1 MWEPAWH
8 RKQRRSRTRSR
19 TLLRGWISGDITADT
34 FRVQQAIGRLRG
46 HHSSSSLPAAA
57 QAKLDRLS
65 QNTNV
70 NMQHQGQVSPWC
82 DWCRLWARKDATTCK
97 RCGWPVFVRTV
108 PPRGQSPRG
117 RTPYRPDATPTPW
130 GDSDWSTWGRDPSP
144 RPHTDGRRPSRRR
157 NSDEQNAAKGKGT
170 NKGKGKDTP
179 DILQLPQ
186 PPSAQIMA
194 PARGVPI
201 PGAFSGSASEDHRVL
216 QSLLSALAK
225 TDTLPDEVR
234 QIAAQAQVNQ
244 AQQEGKALSKLVALR
259 TDARKNLEQLDKQ
272 RAAYE
277 QSWTHYMNQLFEM
290 VEKQLQEREATL
302 VKMESS
308 RESWLDQL
316 SGATR
321 QLKGI
326 IQDATVPNELPDD
339 DMQEIREA
347 ESLDAKES
355 ELEADRRRKEEEKRA
370 KLRQAL
376 AAARE
381 ATLAETG
388 RERTPRRKREP
399 IAIELSPAKDGRP
412 TEVPPDPW
420 IDPQSEAKAACPI
433 PAGAQG
439 GQSHGSNAL
448 LPFGK
453 ASRGA

>member
-1 MWEPAWH
+1 M
-8 RKQRRSRTRSR
+8 
-19 TLLRGWISGDITADT
+19 
-34 FRVQQAIGRLRG
+34 
-46 HHSSSSLPAAA
+46 
-57 QAKLDRLS
+57 
-65 QNTNV
+65 
-70 NMQHQGQVSPWC
+70 
-82 DWCRLWARKDATTCK
+82 
-97 RCGWPVFVRTV
+97 RTV

-117 RTPYRPDATPTPW
+117 RTPYRPDTTPVPW
-130 GDSDWSTWGRDPSP
+130 TETDWSAWGRDQSP
-144 RPHTDGRRPSRRR
+144 RPSTDGRRPSRRR
-157 NSDEQNAAKGKGT
+157 HTEEQAAAKGKGAS
-170 NKGKGKDTP
+170 KGKGKDLP
-179 DILQLPQ
+179 DFAQLPK

-194 PARGVPI
+194 PARGAPT
-201 PGAFSGSASEDHRVL
+201 PGASSGNAGEDHRVL
-216 QSLLSALAK
+216 QSLLAALAK
-225 TDTLPDEVR
+225 TDTLPEEVR

-277 QSWTHYMNQLFEM
+277 QSWTQYMNQLFEM
-290 VEKQLQEREATL
+290 VEKQLLEREATL

-326 IQDATVPNELPDD
+326 IQDASVPSELPDD

-347 ESLDAKES
+347 ETVAAKES
-355 ELEADRRRKEEEKRA
+355 EMEADRRVKEEAKRA

-399 IAIELSPAKDGRP
+399 VAIELSPSNKDEQHVDGP
-412 TEVPPDPW
+412 QDPW
-420 IDPQSEAKAACPI
+420 ADPPPAVKTAPPAQTGSQSGP
-433 PAGAQG
+433 PL
-439 GQSHGSNAL
+439 GSSAL

>member
-1 MWEPAWH
+1 M
-8 RKQRRSRTRSR
+8 
-19 TLLRGWISGDITADT
+19 
-34 FRVQQAIGRLRG
+34 
-46 HHSSSSLPAAA
+46 
-57 QAKLDRLS
+57 
-65 QNTNV
+65 
-70 NMQHQGQVSPWC
+70 
-82 DWCRLWARKDATTCK
+82 
-97 RCGWPVFVRTV
+97 
-108 PPRGQSPRG
+108 
-117 RTPYRPDATPTPW
+117 
-130 GDSDWSTWGRDPSP
+130 
-144 RPHTDGRRPSRRR
+144 
-157 NSDEQNAAKGKGT
+157 
-170 NKGKGKDTP
+170 
-179 DILQLPQ
+179 
-186 PPSAQIMA
+186 
-194 PARGVPI
+194 
-201 PGAFSGSASEDHRVL
+201 L

-420 IDPQSEAKAACPI
+420 IDPQSEAKAACPT